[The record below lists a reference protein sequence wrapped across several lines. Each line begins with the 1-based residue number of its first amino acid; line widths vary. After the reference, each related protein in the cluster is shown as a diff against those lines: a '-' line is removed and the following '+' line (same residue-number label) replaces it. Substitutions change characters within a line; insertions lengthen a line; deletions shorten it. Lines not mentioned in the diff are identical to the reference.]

1 MPPKSQYGMATLP
14 FDFPQLFYIDVP
26 TSKWNSLV
34 LFFIFKQLG
43 VTNLSD
49 FLWDPTECHSLY
61 AIKDKR
67 LYKAYINTLHCL
79 VYRMF
84 EYPKI
89 FHPDF
94 DSKYSVQHGHFALHD
109 VCDCAVIVGIDN
121 WIQRETYINQI
132 FIPDTKKKDRCDTRL
147 INAMVDGFKE
157 YCQSLGFN
165 AITNHAV
172 TIDDIAVSPKE
183 KYNWVRY
190 TDQSSGN
197 CCSSKEAYRY
207 ISINVKDNDVYI
219 EVCTTFA
226 YDDTTADGVIRSISV
241 GRKHGV
247 GYKLT
252 DYFEPATQD
261 IINDIFY
268 HPNEAG
274 ATYEEIRCVGGMTK
288 YPNVKSIKNLIYKNR
303 NNSKTIPMA
312 TKSKL
317 TGMFERI
324 LDMYKSQFIPVKTN
338 DNEGIAMTMDGN
350 IALPNGQGEYIAIVN
365 DHIESY
371 PADFVLQDI
380 PFYSIHRPIELV
392 NVGDYVFLN
401 NTAEGRKLAKV
412 TFVNKTKEGKPKGLT
427 VLRFSGDKGET
438 TAITDK
444 LTGLTTVEVIFNI
457 FDGTRM
463 FDGLQLPGMGGNGQ
477 QMNPLLLF
485 TLMKDGNKD
494 GNNGDSN
501 LEKIMMMPFIM
512 SCMGGNTES
521 NPQFQCAP
529 NATMNPMLLFA
540 LMKDGKLGDSGIE
553 NMLALSMM
561 MPFLTKLTGY
571 MGGNAE
577 SNTTMN
583 PMLLF
588 ALMKDGKLGDSG
600 IENMLALSMMMGGNN
615 PFAIKNLAPVE
626 QSDKSPKRRTS
637 KDKTTNEQSTQSA
650 AGNESDGQ
658 Q

>member
-1 MPPKSQYGMATLP
+1 MPPKSQHGMVTLP

-26 TSKWNSLV
+26 TTKWNSLV

-49 FLWDPTECHSLY
+49 FLWDPKECHSLY
-61 AIKDKR
+61 AIKDKK
-67 LYKAYINTLHCL
+67 LYKTYINTLHCL

-94 DSKYSVQHGHFALHD
+94 DSKYSVQNGHFALNEL
-109 VCDCAVIVGIDN
+109 CSCAVIVGIDN
-121 WIQRETYINQI
+121 WVQRETYINQF
-132 FIPDTKKKDRCDTRL
+132 FIPDTKKKDQCDTRL

-165 AITNHAV
+165 ATTNHAV
-172 TIDDIAVSPKE
+172 TIDDIASSPKE
-183 KYNWVRY
+183 KHGWVRY

-207 ISINVKDNDVYI
+207 ISINVKDNNVYI

-226 YDDTTADGVIRSISV
+226 FTYDDTTDTAVMRSISV

-252 DYFEPATQD
+252 DHFDQTTQN
-261 IINDIFY
+261 IINNIFY
-268 HPNEAG
+268 HPNETG

-303 NNSKTIPMA
+303 NNSKTNPMA
-312 TKSKL
+312 TNSKL
-317 TGMFERI
+317 TGMFERM
-324 LDMYKSQFIPVKTN
+324 LDMYKSQFIPVKTK

-412 TFVNKTKEGKPKGLT
+412 TFVRKVGIRG
-427 VLRFSGDKGET
+427 
-438 TAITDK
+438 AI
-444 LTGLTTVEVIFNI
+444 
-457 FDGTRM
+457 
-463 FDGLQLPGMGGNGQ
+463 
-477 QMNPLLLF
+477 LLLQ
-485 TLMKDGNKD
+485 GNYT
-494 GNNGDSN
+494 
-501 LEKIMMMPFIM
+501 KIPW
-512 SCMGGNTES
+512 
-521 NPQFQCAP
+521 
-529 NATMNPMLLFA
+529 
-540 LMKDGKLGDSGIE
+540 
-553 NMLALSMM
+553 
-561 MPFLTKLTGY
+561 
-571 MGGNAE
+571 
-577 SNTTMN
+577 
-583 PMLLF
+583 
-588 ALMKDGKLGDSG
+588 
-600 IENMLALSMMMGGNN
+600 
-615 PFAIKNLAPVE
+615 
-626 QSDKSPKRRTS
+626 RR
-637 KDKTTNEQSTQSA
+637 DNRM
-650 AGNESDGQ
+650 
-658 Q
+658 